1 MRQERYAQE
10 HVTYKKPKKRK
21 RRRRNRGWKKAGI
34 FLGILLLAAVM
45 FFGWFRVTDIKITG
59 SSRYE
64 DAAILPYVQEELL
77 TSNTMLVSWFC
88 RHIEI
93 IDLPFVE
100 SVDLEVLDH
109 HTIRAYVNEKQLI
122 AHVVDGDQKL
132 YFDKDGY
139 ILEIEALDGKGEIQG
154 EETAQTPGAMRVLG
168 LNVEKR
174 ELGQKIQ
181 TGQEQIFNSI
191 WGIWRMTLK
200 NAVVPQLVL
209 LDESY
214 NITLVYQ
221 EETILCQIGQDEALE
236 EKLTRLA
243 AILPHLQDKTGILHL
258 EEYTTDKTEILFSE
272 ESQDTIKN
280 KISGFL

>member
-1 MRQERYAQE
+1 MQEN
-10 HVTYKKPKKRK
+10 VTYRKPKKRK
-21 RRRRNRGWKKAGI
+21 RRRKNRGWKRIGI
-34 FLGILLLAAVM
+34 FFGILLLVAAV
-45 FFGWFRVTDIKITG
+45 FFGWFRVTDIKVVG

-64 DAAILPYVQEELL
+64 EAAILPYVQEDLL
-77 TSNTMLVSWFC
+77 TSNTMLVSWF
-88 RHIEI
+88 RTHIEI
-93 IDLPFVE
+93 TGLPFVE

-122 AHVVDGDQKL
+122 AHVTDGEQKL
-132 YFDKDGY
+132 YFDKYGY
-139 ILEIEALDGKGEIQG
+139 ILEIEPLTEEDEVR
-154 EETAQTPGAMRVLG
+154 EETPGSMRVIG
-168 LNVEKR
+168 LRIENR

-181 TGQEQIFNSI
+181 TEQEQIFNTI
-191 WGIWRMTLK
+191 QGIWRMTRK
-200 NAVVPQLVL
+200 NATVPQMVL

-236 EKLTRLA
+236 EKLSRLA
-243 AILPHLQDKTGILHL
+243 AILPHLQDKAGILHL
-258 EEYTTDKTEILFSE
+258 EDYSTDKTMILFSE